1 MLLCSGYLHTWRNT
15 PTDLLYCVG
24 YRLWVIIDLLNIIC
38 QCHMFNK
45 LWNYAL
51 LSSSVSRDLASLFS
65 ISDIQFLLHPVFDL
79 CFPLVLSL
87 SVSVSMVLLSVP
99 PSLLSSC
106 PTLTLMVFNK
116 SFHPQP
122 AQNFSICHHFYPWY
136 PHPFFSKTT
145 FPLFQAPFMLL
156 FIVHDSHPDVNSL
169 TNVSNTC

>member
-1 MLLCSGYLHTWRNT
+1 MTHLGRDHGVGNHCDMLLCSGYLHTWRNT

-65 ISDIQFLLHPVFDL
+65 ISDIQFLRHPVFDL

-122 AQNFSICHHFYPWY
+122 AQNF
-136 PHPFFSKTT
+136 FFLQNHISAVSS
-145 FPLFQAPFMLL
+145 PLHV
-156 FIVHDSHPDVNSL
+156 IVYCSWL
-169 TNVSNTC
+169 TSRCKFFNKRF